1 MKQIHAGIIGLG
13 RAGQMHLNNLMTMPD
28 IKIVQVADV
37 FIENISEKL
46 NGMGITNQTRDYHEL
61 LSNPEIDTVF
71 IFTSTDTHEEIVTAA
86 AKAGKNIFCEKPLSM
101 NQHEEASLNVLQAVK
116 DAGVKLQIGF
126 NRRMDPQF
134 RNVYENVRNGKI
146 GTPQVVKITSR
157 DPDLLPHDLIQRIGG
172 LLFDFTMHDFDMAR
186 YMMNSNIT
194 EVYAKGGTLIDPTL
208 KDIND
213 IDTLALVLQF
223 ENGAYG
229 LIDNSRRAV
238 YGYDQRVEVFGSE
251 GMLKAENVSDSTV
264 ELYNDKH
271 IELKKPLPMFQ
282 ERYKPA
288 YVAEMRAF
296 VNSILNDEP
305 VVAEGLDV
313 VMAQRAAVAA
323 QKSIETGL
331 PQKVDTTYPLN

>member
-1 MKQIHAGIIGLG
+1 MKKVHAGIIGLG
-13 RAGQMHLNNLMTMPD
+13 RAGQMHLKNLMTIPE
-28 IKIVQVADV
+28 IEIEQVADV
-37 FIENISEKL
+37 FIENVSSHL
-46 NGMGITNQTRDYHEL
+46 NDIGITNQTRDYHDIL
-61 LSNPEIDTVF
+61 NNPKVDTVF
-71 IFTSTDTHEEIVTAA
+71 IFTSTNTHEEIVTAA

-101 NQHEEASLNVLQAVK
+101 NLVEEASLNVLREVK
-116 DAGVKLQIGF
+116 KAGVKLQIGF

-134 RNVYENVRNGKI
+134 RNIYEIVRMGKI

-208 KDIND
+208 KDIDD

-223 ENGAYG
+223 ENGTYG

-251 GMLKAENVSDSTV
+251 GMLKAENVSSSTV
-264 ELYNDKH
+264 ELYNNKH
-271 IELKKPLPMFQ
+271 EELAKPLPIFKQ
-282 ERYKPA
+282 RYHEA
-288 YVAEMRAF
+288 YLAEMHAF
-296 VNSILNDEP
+296 VRAILEDEP
-305 VVAEGLDV
+305 LVAQGRDV
-313 VMAQRAAVAA
+313 IMAQRAAIAA
-323 QKSIETGL
+323 KKSLETGL
-331 PQKVDTTYPLN
+331 PQKVDTTYPLD

>member
-1 MKQIHAGIIGLG
+1 MKQLNAGIIGLG
-13 RAGQMHLNNLMTMPD
+13 RAGQMHLNNLLTIPE
-28 IKIVQVADV
+28 INIIQVADV
-37 FIENISEKL
+37 FIENISDKL
-46 NGMGITNQTRDYHEL
+46 NDMGITNQTRDYHEL
-61 LSNPEIDTVF
+61 LDNPKIDTVF
-71 IFTSTDTHEEIVTAA
+71 IFTSTDTHEEMVTAA

-101 NQHEEASLNVLQAVK
+101 NTNEEASLNVLREVK
-116 DAGVKLQIGF
+116 KAGVKLQIGF

-134 RNVYENVRNGKI
+134 RNIYENVRNGKI
-146 GTPQVVKITSR
+146 GSPQIVKVTSR

-186 YMMNSNIT
+186 YMMNSNIS

-251 GMLKAENVSDSTV
+251 GMLKAENVSNSTV
-264 ELYNDKH
+264 ELYNDKRT
-271 IELKKPLPMFQ
+271 ELSKPLPMFQ

-288 YVAEMRAF
+288 YLAEMKSF
-296 VNSILNDEP
+296 VQSLLNNEP
-305 VVAEGLDV
+305 VVAEGRDV
-313 VMAQRAAVAA
+313 IMAQRAAVAA

-331 PQKVDTTYPLN
+331 PQKVDTRYPLE